1 MKISKFKMNCAM
13 LNAGI
18 RTGKELAAVAKVSV
32 NTVSAIMRGANMSFE
47 TVVKI
52 AAALS
57 VDPIELL
64 EEEK

>member
-1 MKISKFKMNCAM
+1 MKISKFKLNCAM
-13 LNAGI
+13 FNAGI

-52 AAALS
+52 AAAVG
-57 VDPIELL
+57 VDPLGLL
-64 EEEK
+64 EAEK